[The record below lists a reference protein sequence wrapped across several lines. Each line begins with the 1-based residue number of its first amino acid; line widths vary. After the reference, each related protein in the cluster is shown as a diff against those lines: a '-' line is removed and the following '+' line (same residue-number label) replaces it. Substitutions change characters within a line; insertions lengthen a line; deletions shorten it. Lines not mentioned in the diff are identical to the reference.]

1 MPQEH
6 SMANHEGVDRA
17 VADGG
22 AYEVIR
28 GRLNEQAS
36 RLKHKTEGLNEARI
50 AEFGQPVM
58 DVLTRVRVRT
68 ENNCIARDIVPV
80 GDKLLFG
87 YNVFIGLKKETKVED
102 VFSLFQLQESGS
114 GYELEQTGIENT
126 FLADAKFQKEFAEL
140 YVYYKESKLIQLKI
154 QNQTL
159 FAVFQIGRKITDIRV
174 FQWLIDKDGSA
185 KYIDNRGERAIKAAS
200 SHDFEWT
207 KTTHDQY
214 VTGNH
219 SHINI
224 LDKVFVETIKGD
236 LTIKVEN
243 NTEDGLG
250 VYSEPVE
257 DKTQSLSDAD
267 IHYAEV
273 GSLILLKIQPYRE
286 KEYRYLV
293 FNTRTQKVNRIDAI
307 GSACQS
313 LPEDH
318 GLIFPGGYYLQNGE
332 TKSFPDEIEGLSFK
346 RSIRSPNG
354 EDVLYIFYEPESG
367 ICGLY
372 SYNLI
377 RKSLLNPIYAHG
389 YSIFDDGKAVFFNA
403 EEEATRIHPM
413 QIWETPFF
421 SEEFAAQQPTK
432 DTFYSRIGNKELVRG
447 ISDMTSICRMI
458 ENPSPSRAL
467 YEDLI
472 KASKNLFDAYYWLSE
487 AEVAE
492 ISGVVKEV
500 SETSELVIDE
510 FDKVE
515 QIRNQA
521 NKAMAQAQ
529 AKQKEILQSI
539 KIQSWDT
546 PQQFV
551 DCLTS
556 LRNQRGHLIT
566 LREQRYIDLEALTAL
581 DDEVAQNYDKVSQAT
596 VEFLASDSALKPY
609 NDRVTELEKQIEK
622 TELVVEIGPV
632 NEALEELSTGL
643 DLLTEILNSLK
654 VEDATVRTKIIDD
667 IAEIYSKLNQV
678 KAKGRQKR
686 KQLGSGEASAE
697 FAAQFRLFSQS
708 INSAL
713 AMADTPEKADEELS
727 RLMIQLEELESK
739 FSEFDEYLDDIMAK
753 REELHT
759 AFESRK
765 QTLLE
770 DRQRRAQNLFSAAER
785 ILKGI
790 TRRASTFKDNDELN
804 SYFAADPMVLK
815 IADLV
820 TDLREMDDQVKAD
833 DLEAQIKAAKEQA
846 IRSLRDKLDI
856 FEDGGNV
863 IKFGKHKFSVNSQS
877 LELTLLPKDDGLYRH
892 LAGTDYFEKIDHQQ
906 LNELKPYWQ
915 QALVSENDKVSRCEY
930 LASIILEDAEQQ
942 RNDLSLKALYAMQ
955 HDGPEIKKLVQRYV
969 SARYQ
974 EGYEKG
980 IHDADTSALLKKLI
994 PIHQN
999 ADLLRFS
1006 PTCRALAMLF
1016 WGFAGIDAQ
1025 TQAIW
1030 QSHAV
1035 SAEAL
1040 ATTLGSRRGFEALL
1054 ENLTGA
1060 LQQFTQQFALPF
1072 SEIDI
1077 KEAAQY
1083 LSAELSNPKLA
1094 FLISKAGRELSENLL
1109 KQLQQM
1115 NQLRSWKT
1123 AIEQLQSLMATVKS
1137 GNTNKTGLPEQW
1149 QLANAW
1155 LSALLDK
1162 HPSQKTAKHFLHYIP
1177 EAAALL
1183 LVGTRVKQRSSEVEL
1198 SIKVDGMLS
1207 EHRRIEDGS
1216 LQFSLDEFNQRL
1228 NNFKY
1233 QDTVSF
1239 NQYHTL
1245 RRQVMAQSQAELQL
1259 EQFAAKPLS
1268 SFVRNKLI
1276 NEVYLPLVGDNL
1288 AKQMGTVGEDKRTDL
1303 MGMLL
1308 LISPPG
1314 YGKTTLMEYIADR
1327 LGLVFMKINCPS
1339 LGHDV
1344 ASLDPATA
1352 PNATARQELE
1362 KLNLGLE
1369 MGNNVMLYLDDIQ
1382 HTHPEFLQKFISLCD
1397 GTRRIEGIWQ
1407 GQSKTYDMRGKKF
1420 CVVMAGNP
1428 YTESGDVFKIP
1439 DMLANRADIYNLG
1452 DVLNGKE
1459 HVFALSYIEN
1469 CLTSNKV
1476 LAPLALRDMGDV
1488 YKFVDMAQGKEV
1500 ASSDLSHQYSGAEI
1514 NEICSVLK
1522 HLFTIQD
1529 VILKVNL
1536 EYIKSAAIAEDY
1548 RQEPPFKLQGSYRNM
1563 NKMAEKVSAVMNH
1576 DELMQL
1582 IGDHYQGEAQTLT
1595 SGAEENLLKLAM
1607 LRGVMTDE
1615 DKTRWEHICKSF
1627 ESKKSV
1633 EIEGDP
1639 TQQAARQLT
1648 QMTQIFTEMKDDI
1661 LRSQTDDLVKPINR
1675 VAAAMYL
1682 MSKVW
1687 KGEASEVRLD
1697 DITHPKKPNGEP
1709 RD

>member
-1 MPQEH
+1 
-6 SMANHEGVDRA
+6 MANQEGVDQA
-17 VADGG
+17 VAEGG

-28 GRLNEQAS
+28 ARLNEQAS
-36 RLKHKTEGLNEARI
+36 RLKQQTDNLNDTRI

-58 DVLTRVRVRT
+58 DVLARVRVRT

-87 YNVFIGLKKETKVED
+87 YNVFIGLKKETKIQD
-102 VFSLFQLQESGS
+102 VFSLFQLEKTDS
-114 GYELEQTGIENT
+114 GYELQETNIDGT
-126 FLADAKFQKEFAEL
+126 FLSDAKFQKDFAEL
-140 YVYYKESKLIQLKI
+140 YVYYKESKLIQLKV

-174 FQWLIDKDGSA
+174 FQWLLEKDGSA
-185 KYIDNRGERAIKAAS
+185 KYIDNRGERVLKAAP

-207 KTTHDQY
+207 KTSHDQF

-224 LDKVFVETIKGD
+224 LDKVFVETIKGN

-250 VYSEPVE
+250 IYSEPVE

-267 IHYAEV
+267 IQYAEV

-318 GLIFPGGYYLQNGE
+318 GLIFPGGYYLQNGD
-332 TKSFPDEIEGLSFK
+332 TKSFPDEIEGLTFK

-354 EDVLYIFYEPESG
+354 EDVLYVFYEQETG

-413 QIWETPFF
+413 QVWETPFF

-458 ENPSPSRAL
+458 DNPAPSRIL

-472 KASKNLFDAYYWLSE
+472 KASKSLFDSYYWLSE
-487 AEVAE
+487 EEVKDIAE
-492 ISGVVKEV
+492 VVKEV
-500 SETSELVIDE
+500 SATSELVIDE

-521 NKAMAQAQ
+521 NQALREAQE
-529 AKQKEILQSI
+529 KQKDILQSI
-539 KIQSWDT
+539 KIKSWNI

-551 DCLTS
+551 ECLTS

-566 LREQRYIDLEALTAL
+566 LREQRYMDLDALGEL
-581 DDEVAQNYDKVSQAT
+581 DQEVANNYDKVSQAT

-609 NDRVTELEKQIEK
+609 SDKVDELEAQIAK
-622 TELVVEIGPV
+622 TQLVVEIGPV
-632 NEALEELSTGL
+632 NDSLEELSQGL
-643 DLLTEILNSLK
+643 DLLTEILNGLK

-667 IAEIYSKLNQV
+667 ISEIYSKLNQV

-739 FSEFDEYLDDIMAK
+739 FSEFDEYLDDIMSK

-785 ILKGI
+785 ILKGVN
-790 TRRASTFKDNDELN
+790 RRAVTFKEQDELN

-820 TDLREMDDQVKAD
+820 TDLREMDDQVRAD
-833 DLEAQIKAAKEQA
+833 DLEAQIKSAKEQA
-846 IRSLRDKLDI
+846 IRALRDKLDI

-863 IKFGKHKFSVNSQS
+863 IKFGKHKFSVNSQA

-892 LAGTDYFEKIDHQQ
+892 LAGTDYFERIEHQQ
-906 LNELKPYWQ
+906 LNDLKPYWQ

-930 LASIILEDAEQQ
+930 LAYSILEDAEQQ
-942 RNDLSLKALYAMQ
+942 RNELSLKALYSLQNDAT
-955 HDGPEIKKLVQRYV
+955 ELKKLVQKYV

-980 IHDADTSALLKKLI
+980 IHDADTTALLLKLL
-994 PIHQN
+994 PVHQH

-1006 PTCRALAMLF
+1006 PSSRSLAMLF
-1016 WGFAGIDAQ
+1016 WSFAGIDAQ
-1025 TQAIW
+1025 TQTIW
-1030 QSHAV
+1030 QSHAI
-1035 SAEAL
+1035 SAKAL
-1040 ATTLGSRRGFEALL
+1040 ADTLNSRGGFETLL
-1054 ENLTGA
+1054 QNLTQA
-1060 LQQFTQQFALPF
+1060 LSQFTQRYNLPF
-1072 SEIDI
+1072 VDIDI
-1077 KEAAQY
+1077 SNAADY
-1083 LSAELSNPKLA
+1083 LSQELCQPRLA
-1094 FLISKAGRELSENLL
+1094 FLVSKTGRQLAENLL
-1109 KQLQQM
+1109 KQLQQV
-1115 NQLRSWKT
+1115 NQLKAWKA
-1123 AIEQLQSLMATVKS
+1123 AIEQLQLLMQNTGQDDSDS
-1137 GNTNKTGLPEQW
+1137 GLLEQW

-1155 LSALLDK
+1155 LSAHLEK
-1162 HPSQKTAKHFLHYIP
+1162 QSSQKSAQQFLHYIP

-1183 LVGTRVKQRSSEVEL
+1183 LAGTRIKQRSSTVEL
-1198 SIKVDGMLS
+1198 GIKVDDLLS
-1207 EHRRIEDGS
+1207 EHRRIEDGT

-1228 NNFKY
+1228 NAFKHQDIVNFN
-1233 QDTVSF
+1233 S
-1239 NQYHTL
+1239 YHQL
-1245 RRQVMAQSQAELQL
+1245 RRQVMAESQAALQL
-1259 EQFAAKPLS
+1259 DQFAAKPLS

-1476 LAPLALRDMGDV
+1476 LAPLALRDMNDV

-1514 NEICSVLK
+1514 NEICAVLK

-1576 DELMQL
+1576 EELMQL

-1607 LRGVMTDE
+1607 LRGVMTEDE
-1615 DKTRWEHICKSF
+1615 EVRWQHICKSF
-1627 ESKKSV
+1627 ESKKNI

-1639 TQQAARQLT
+1639 TQQAAQQLT
-1648 QMTQIFTEMKDDI
+1648 QMTQILNEMKDDM
-1661 LRSQTDDLVKPINR
+1661 LQSDTKDLIKPINR

-1687 KGEASEVRLD
+1687 RGEETQVRLD
-1697 DITHPKKPNGEP
+1697 DITHPKKPLRPGQEELEE
-1709 RD
+1709 